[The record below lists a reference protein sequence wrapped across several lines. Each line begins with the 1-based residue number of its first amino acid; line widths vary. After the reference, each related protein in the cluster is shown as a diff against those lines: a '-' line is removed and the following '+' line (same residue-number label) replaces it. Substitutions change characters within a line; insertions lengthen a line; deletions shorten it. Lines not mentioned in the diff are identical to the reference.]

1 MPVMVALQLP
11 SGRTVYKSH
20 PSVPGIGTSFECSG
34 AYWNVAEVVLAGPD
48 GVVARL
54 EPATDEFEQVVPKA

>member
-1 MPVMVALQLP
+1 MRVMVALQLP
-11 SGRTVYKSH
+11 SGRTVHKSH
-20 PSVPGIGTSFECSG
+20 PSVPGIGTSIKCSG

-54 EPATDEFEQVVPKA
+54 EPATDDLEQVVSKA